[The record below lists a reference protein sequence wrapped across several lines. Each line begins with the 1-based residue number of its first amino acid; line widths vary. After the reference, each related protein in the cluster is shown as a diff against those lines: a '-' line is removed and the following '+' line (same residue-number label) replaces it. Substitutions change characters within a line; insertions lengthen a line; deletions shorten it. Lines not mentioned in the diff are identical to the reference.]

1 MKSTLVMLLA
11 TIAVAATLGPS
22 ALQALQRPSGTAPG
36 ATPASSTSQTTP
48 LPPRSHAREDDDD
61 D

>member
-22 ALQALQRPSGTAPG
+22 ALQALQRPSGTDSG

-48 LPPRSHAREDDDD
+48 LPQRSHPREDDDD
-61 D
+61 